1 MYTLEEALIHQSW
14 TDQAEA
20 VAAASRVPILP
31 SAAEAPPG
39 MAEGPTA
46 LAAAQE
52 AIPPFLGGRPG
63 PEESPR
69 GWATEREIAAR
80 ARDHIYT

>member
-20 VAAASRVPILP
+20 AAAASRAPVIP
-31 SAAEAPPG
+31 SAAEGPQGLVDGPRPFDATQAAYTPVPG
-39 MAEGPTA
+39 R
-46 LAAAQE
+46 
-52 AIPPFLGGRPG
+52 RPG
-63 PEESPR
+63 PEEGPR

>member
-1 MYTLEEALIHQSW
+1 MYSLEETLIHQGW
-14 TDQAEA
+14 TDQAG
-20 VAAASRVPILP
+20 AAAAAPRAPVTP
-31 SAAEAPPG
+31 SAAEGPQGLVDGPRPLDATQAAYALVPG
-39 MAEGPTA
+39 R
-46 LAAAQE
+46 
-52 AIPPFLGGRPG
+52 RPG